1 MCNDERL
8 FATIKNDEK
17 LRVYTAADHFVES
30 GGRGDIKLDTKSNRQ
45 ITNSVKLKKCAPELR
60 NNLLSVSNII
70 DNGYTVKFRKDRAT
84 VNQKDGSVVFTA
96 TNYMSSTK
104 R

>member
-30 GGRGDIKLDTKSNRQ
+30 GGRGDIKLDAKSYRQ
-45 ITNSVKLKKCAPELR
+45 ITNSVKLKKCVIHPRVAE
-60 NNLLSVSNII
+60 
-70 DNGYTVKFRKDRAT
+70 
-84 VNQKDGSVVFTA
+84 
-96 TNYMSSTK
+96 
-104 R
+104 